1 MSKNIAIGGLSQF
14 AGSVALSA
22 NNIDWSLG
30 NVFTKTLSANATFTF
45 SNSTDGRT
53 IVLKITNS
61 SASPLTL
68 TFPVAVVSP
77 DTTVLALKTKI
88 YTFVN
93 IANVFYTTST
103 EF

>member
-14 AGSVALSA
+14 AGSVTLSA
-22 NNIDWSLG
+22 NDIDWSQG
-30 NVFTKTLSANATFTF
+30 NVFSKTLSTNATFTF

-53 IVLKITNS
+53 IVLKITNT

-68 TFPVAVVSP
+68 TFPAAVVSP
-77 DTTVLALKTKI
+77 DNTVLALKTKI

-93 IANVFYTTST
+93 IAGVFYTAAT

>member
-1 MSKNIAIGGLSQF
+1 MSKSIAIGGLSQF
-14 AGSVALSA
+14 ASSVALSA
-22 NNIDWSLG
+22 NDVDWSVG

-61 SASPLTL
+61 SASPITL
-68 TFPVAVVSP
+68 AFPASVLNP
-77 DTTVLALKTKI
+77 DTSVTALKTKI
-88 YTFVN
+88 YTFIDVAGV
-93 IANVFYTTST
+93 IYTTSA